1 MTDPMTKAFVS
12 HSSSDRAFAETVLI
26 PLLEEV
32 GIDSWY
38 SKNAILTAED
48 WERSIRRGLETSQ
61 WFLLVLSLHSVASR
75 WVKMEVHWALEHRPG
90 RVVPVMIEPCNPAS
104 LHIGLQLIQ
113 HIDFTQN
120 REEASAKLRAIW
132 TRAESSVADDEPI
145 FYSPPPPAES
155 GLLKQVKDEGT
166 LARVLDTPFDILI
179 FGATFTAIKPEEV
192 ALTILGNQLFT
203 FRVDFDEAG
212 VTLTVEGYR
221 GFYTPLTP
229 STVSISKE
237 TSHWTYIIDLE
248 YLRQVDPMHPLARLS
263 PKNLENVPIQLLVD
277 DKAIRRLSTP
287 TKQTLFTIAIGGEV
301 SGYLI
306 KIFSKELTV
315 AGDEL
320 KTLRF
325 PRPIQGKPGFFPL
338 VLSDW
343 KTRLDFGGQ
352 SETVSLRDIPRSV
365 DYLERQNHIESWR
378 GIWPN
383 LATHQYFHRTHKV
396 PLDENTLLFHPW
408 NQHFVRLRKEFEDSS
423 QCSVP
428 GIAAFQL
435 PSANSFFYLFATVSF
450 QDAREDLTI
459 LKDGNDLH
467 ISSNEMG
474 AVLNILGQLAILNN
488 TWVKVEGN
496 HIQGLCVLLPPRRKY
511 IILSSRL
518 YYEHNL
524 RHPYTESSDFNKLAK
539 AALEASITIIKD
551 LP

>member
-1 MTDPMTKAFVS
+1 MTKAFVS
-12 HSSSDRAFAETVLI
+12 HSDSDRTFVETVLI

-32 GIDSWY
+32 GIDPWY

-48 WERSIRRGLETSQ
+48 WERSIRRGLKTSQ
-61 WFLLVLSLHSVASR
+61 WFLLVLSPHSVASR
-75 WVKMEVHWALEHRPG
+75 WVKMEVHWALEHRSR
-90 RVVPVMIEPCNPAS
+90 RVVPIMIEPCDPAA
-104 LHIGLQLIQ
+104 LHIGLPLIQ

-132 TRAESSVADDEPI
+132 TRAESSVADDESI
-145 FYSPPPPAES
+145 FYDPPPPSES

-203 FRVDFDEAG
+203 FRVDFDQSG
-212 VTLTVEGYR
+212 VTLTVEGYQD
-221 GFYTPLTP
+221 FYTPLTP
-229 STVSISKE
+229 STESVSKE
-237 TSHWTYIIDLE
+237 TSQWTHIIELE

-263 PKNLENVPIQLLVD
+263 PKNLENVPIQLLLD
-277 DKAIRRLSTP
+277 DKAIRRLSTL
-287 TKQTLFTIAIGGEV
+287 TKQTLFTITIGGEV

-306 KIFSKELTV
+306 KIFSNELTV

-320 KTLRF
+320 ETLRF
-325 PRPIQGKPGFFPL
+325 PRPIEGRPGFFPL

-343 KTRLDFGGQ
+343 KTRLDFGGE
-352 SETVSLRDIPRSV
+352 SETVSLRDISRSV
-365 DYLERQNHIESWR
+365 DYLDRQNHIESWR
-378 GIWPN
+378 GIWPS
-383 LATHQYFHRTHKV
+383 LATQQYFHRTHKV

-408 NQHFVRLRKEFEDSS
+408 NHHFVSLRKEFEDSS
-423 QCSVP
+423 KCSVP

-450 QDAREDLTI
+450 QDAQAEDLTI
-459 LKDGNDLH
+459 VKDGNDLH
-467 ISSNEMG
+467 LSTNEMG
-474 AVLNILGQLAILNN
+474 AVLNILRELAILNY

-511 IILSSRL
+511 LILSSRL

-524 RHPYTESSDFNKLAK
+524 RHPDTASSDFNKLAK